1 MKINE
6 AVAKAMLTNERA
18 FKDISETQA
27 TRIVKAAL
35 AEIAQEIDETEDG
48 RVSVPGFATF
58 AVKQVEREKDGK
70 KMALKRIL
78 VRLRVRKSDADDAAD
93 VADDEAEDD

>member
-18 FKDISETQA
+18 FKDISEAQA

-35 AEIAQEIDETEDG
+35 AEIAREIDEKDEG
-48 RVSVPGFATF
+48 KVSVPGFASFT
-58 AVKQVEREKDGK
+58 VKQVEREKDGEK
-70 KMALKRIL
+70 SARKRVM
-78 VRLRVRKSDADDAAD
+78 VRLKVRKSDSDDAGDA
-93 VADDEAEDD
+93 ADDEADDD

>member
-27 TRIVKAAL
+27 TRIVKATL
-35 AEIAQEIDETEDG
+35 AEIAREIDDMEDG
-48 RVSVPGFATF
+48 KVSVPGFATF
-58 AVKQVEREKDGK
+58 AVKQVEREKDGQTVS
-70 KMALKRIL
+70 LKRIL
-78 VRLRVRKSDADDAAD
+78 ARMKVRRADADES
-93 VADDEAEDD
+93 ADDEGEVDED